1 MFDIDTGSFSFCA
14 DEATANV
21 KEVINLV
28 TFAIILAIILIIA
41 IVIAFFVL
49 CALFW
54 AGIWGGAILFAF
66 GDVILGIILIV
77 GLIKLIGR
85 KPK

>member
-1 MFDIDTGSFSFCA
+1 MFDIDTGSFSFYA
-14 DEATANV
+14 DEVITNV
-21 KEVINLV
+21 KEVINLI
-28 TFAIILAIILIIA
+28 TFAIILIIA
-41 IVIAFFVL
+41 IILAFFVL

-54 AGIWGGAILFAF
+54 AGIWGGALIFIF

-77 GLIKLIGR
+77 GLIKLISR